1 MLSSRSLKSAVL
13 GLAVLAPALLG
24 GCDRQSGEKAQP
36 AAAPSSAAAAPEA
49 RGQLDTSHKGEALP
63 AVTLRDAA
71 GRKLAL
77 ASLAGKPLLVNL
89 WATWCAPCVAELPAL
104 ARLSQRVPGM
114 TVLAVDVTRGSTP
127 QTAGDFLKSHQ
138 ADALD
143 TLVDTQAV
151 MMRQFKAYSLPVTL
165 LIDPQGR
172 IIAKAEGPAEW
183 DAADAVAYFR
193 KLTGG

>member
-1 MLSSRSLKSAVL
+1 MQNMTKKIVISLVLAAAVAMGVLYGKGMLNVHESLGPPESLKVL
-13 GLAVLAPALLG
+13 TLLQAP
-24 GCDRQSGEKAQP
+24 RT
-36 AAAPSSAAAAPEA
+36 APSVAFT
-49 RGQLDTSHKGEALP
+49 DK
-63 AVTLRDAA
+63 A
-71 GRKLAL
+71 GANHAL
-77 ASLAGKPLLVNL
+77 ADYRGKYVLLNL

-183 DAADAVAYFR
+183 DAADAVAYFH